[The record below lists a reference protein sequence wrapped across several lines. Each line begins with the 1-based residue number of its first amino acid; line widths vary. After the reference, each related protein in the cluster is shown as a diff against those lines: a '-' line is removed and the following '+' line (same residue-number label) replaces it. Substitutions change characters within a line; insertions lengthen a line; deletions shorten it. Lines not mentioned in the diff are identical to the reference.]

1 MEEKMKKQLTVF
13 KVISVVLCVALII
26 VSVCYIAGVGYK
38 GSDTSQ
44 RSVVDKS
51 ITSSK
56 SSDPLS
62 LWNDSA
68 KLKSELT
75 SYVKDV
81 TKEGGKDFIPVAD
94 RIAVF
99 DFDGTLFN
107 ETDPYYFDFALYLY
121 RVTEDPEYKDKAS
134 DFEKEVANR
143 ILAVVNGAKDDALM
157 QDHGRAIATAF
168 QGMTIDEFN
177 EYVRKF
183 MQMDMPSYTG
193 LQRGDGFYKPMLQ
206 VIDYLEANDFK
217 VFIVTGTDDIINRGL
232 ISNSTLLNT
241 PMEQIIGSNQ
251 TIVGANQGDKDG
263 LQYTLRDDKV
273 VLGNEF
279 IIKNLNMNK
288 VSAIVQKIGKQPV
301 LAFGNSS
308 SDASMLNY
316 AINNNNYKAGAY
328 MLCCDDLDRENGN
341 TSKAEKMVKESEEN
355 RWTPVSMKNDW
366 KTIYGDGVT
375 YKGAAK

>member
-26 VSVCYIAGVGYK
+26 VSVCYIAGVGYT

-81 TKEGGKDFIPVAD
+81 TKEGGKDYIPVAD

-107 ETDPYYFDFALYLY
+107 ETDPYYFDFMLYMY

-232 ISNSTLLNT
+232 IANSTLLNT

-251 TIVGANQGDKDG
+251 SIVGANQAGKDG
-263 LQYTLRDDKV
+263 FEYTLRDDKV

-279 IIKNLNMNK
+279 LIKNLNMNK

>member
-26 VSVCYIAGVGYK
+26 VSVCYIAGVGYT

-81 TKEGGKDFIPVAD
+81 TKEGGKDYIPVAD

-107 ETDPYYFDFALYLY
+107 ETDPYYFDFMLYMY

-217 VFIVTGTDDIINRGL
+217 VFIVTGTDYIINRGL
-232 ISNSTLLNT
+232 VSNSTLLNT

-251 TIVGANQGDKDG
+251 SIVGANQAGKDG
-263 LQYTLRDDKV
+263 FEYTLRDDKV

-279 IIKNLNMNK
+279 LIKNLNMNK